1 MQLNIKENITKKI
14 NKWIRSHKSKIKN
27 EHIYNDWL
35 IYKKR
40 WLKLKF
46 FIVHSLV
53 NLAIVCLY
61 FTPCLAHKKWKL
73 MLFYHLLSRVR
84 LSACHFSHPHPY
96 VLGFFFLLQSLRA
109 YFSQNW
115 HNALLRRE
123 SLNFL
128 EIKSYV
134 YFSLR

>member
-1 MQLNIKENITKKI
+1 MIKAISCKKKWEIWHAIKYQRKYYKKI

-27 EHIYNDWL
+27 EHIYNDWS
-35 IYKKR
+35 IYKKH
-40 WLKLKF
+40 WLKLKH

-96 VLGFFFLLQSLRA
+96 VLGFFFFFRA
-109 YFSQNW
+109 LGLISAKISTM
-115 HNALLRRE
+115 HCCVE
-123 SLNFL
+123 
-128 EIKSYV
+128 KV
-134 YFSLR
+134 